1 MRETTVTVWRQ
12 GATIRRLRC
21 RDASAT
27 VVTHR
32 GRLLGIA
39 AFSGTRH
46 GNVLPRCHRVAVS
59 KFFARSFLQEFQLL
73 SFVHILTLKI
83 LQMATKILVT
93 LSLRRLLLRSA
104 LRKPGLLT

>member
-1 MRETTVTVWRQ
+1 M
-12 GATIRRLRC
+12 
-21 RDASAT
+21 
-27 VVTHR
+27 
-32 GRLLGIA
+32 
-39 AFSGTRH
+39 
-46 GNVLPRCHRVAVS
+46 AVS